1 MHQGTQSDRWLSFAL
16 RAGLIALFF
25 WMVKGL
31 LIPVLLGG
39 LVALL
44 VSPLQGRLAPRL
56 GRFRGFAPAISTIGV
71 IILVC
76 IPLAVIIIEASA
88 SISRFFA
95 RDWSHTI
102 ERVQSLL
109 NDGRISGLLNRA
121 GLSGDDVRNYLGNL
135 FQRVGSSIAGF
146 AGGMVAAVPQTI
158 VDAFLFVVALY
169 YLLRDGGQLL
179 RWLLTQSPFRG
190 DETDVLFASIQDTV
204 HGAVLGLLAT
214 AAVQG
219 ALTTIALF
227 VFKVPGAFL
236 FGLLATLLSLVPMVG
251 TTPVTLGAAIYLF
264 IIGRIGSGIGM
275 CAAAALVGLSDNVIR
290 PWVQSSHGGM
300 HPLIALLSIF
310 GGLELFGAAG
320 IFIGPV
326 VAAIVL
332 WAVDTR
338 ARLPRVPT
346 SQAPPPLGPTSQAPP
361 PRGPVSQAPPP
372 HGPISQAPPPHGP
385 TSQAPPP

>member
-1 MHQGTQSDRWLSFAL
+1 MNQDTQSDRWLSFAL
-16 RAGLIALFF
+16 RAGLVALFF

-31 LIPVLLGG
+31 LVPVLLGG

-44 VSPLQGRLAPRL
+44 VSPLQRRLSPRL
-56 GRFRGFAPAISTIGV
+56 GRFRSFAPAISTVGV
-71 IILVC
+71 VILVC

-95 RDWSHTI
+95 RDWSSTI
-102 ERVQSLL
+102 ERLQGLL
-109 NDGRISGLLNRA
+109 NDGRLTGLLNRA
-121 GLSGDDVRNYLGNL
+121 GLSGDDVRNYVSNL
-135 FQRVGSSIAGF
+135 FQRVGSSMAGF

-169 YLLRDGGQLL
+169 YLLRDGGLLL
-179 RWLLTQSPFRG
+179 RWLLRQSPFRNE
-190 DETDVLFASIQDTV
+190 ETDVLFASIQDTV

-219 ALTTIALF
+219 TLTTIALF
-227 VFKVPGAFL
+227 ACKVPGAFL
-236 FGLLATLLSLVPMVG
+236 LGLLATLLSLVPMIG

-264 IIGRIGSGIGM
+264 VIGRIGGGIGM
-275 CAAAALVGLSDNVIR
+275 CAAAVLVGLSDNVIR

-300 HPLIALLSIF
+300 HPLIALLAIF

-332 WAVDTR
+332 WAVNTR
-338 ARLPRVPT
+338 SSLSRQSL
-346 SQAPPPLGPTSQAPP
+346 PLGPHTSQPP
-361 PRGPVSQAPPP
+361 PSLGSPTSRPPP
-372 HGPISQAPPPHGP
+372 GSRPPP
-385 TSQAPPP
+385 TSRPPSP

>member
-1 MHQGTQSDRWLSFAL
+1 MQDTQSDRWLSFAL
-16 RAGLIALFF
+16 RAGLMALFF

-31 LIPVLLGG
+31 LVPVLLGG

-44 VSPLQGRLAPRL
+44 VSPLQRRLSPRL
-56 GRFRGFAPAISTIGV
+56 GRFRKFAPAISTVGV

-88 SISRFFA
+88 SISRFFS
-95 RDWSHTI
+95 RDWSSTI
-102 ERVQSLL
+102 ERVQGLL
-109 NDGRISGLLNRA
+109 NDGRITSLLNRA
-121 GLSGDDVRNYLGNL
+121 GLSGDDVRNYVSNL

-146 AGGMVAAVPQTI
+146 AGGMVAAVPQSI
-158 VDAFLFVVALY
+158 VDAFLFTVALY

-179 RWLLTQSPFRG
+179 RWLLTQSPFRHE
-190 DETDVLFASIQDTV
+190 ETDVLFASIQDTV

-214 AAVQG
+214 AAFQG
-219 ALTTIALF
+219 TLTTIALF
-227 VFKVPGAFL
+227 IFKVPGAFL
-236 FGLLATLLSLVPMVG
+236 FGLLATLLSLVPMIG
-251 TTPVTLGAAIYLF
+251 TTPVTLGAAVYLF
-264 IIGRIGSGIGM
+264 IVGRIGGGIGM
-275 CAAAALVGLSDNVIR
+275 CVAAALIGLSDNVIR

-332 WAVDTR
+332 WAVNTR
-338 ARLPRVPT
+338 SSIPRSSLPSGLLA
-346 SQAPPPLGPTSQAPP
+346 SQPPPSLGPTSRPP
-361 PRGPVSQAPPP
+361 PGSRPPSGGSRPPP
-372 HGPISQAPPPHGP
+372 A
-385 TSQAPPP
+385 

>member
-1 MHQGTQSDRWLSFAL
+1 MSIAL
-16 RAGLIALFF
+16 RLGLIGLFF

-31 LIPVLLGG
+31 LVPIMLGG

-44 VSPLQGRLAPRL
+44 VSPIQRRLAPGL
-56 GRFRGFAPAISTIGV
+56 GRFRPFAPAIFTSSV
-71 IILVC
+71 IVLVC
-76 IPLAVIIIEASA
+76 LPLSVIIIEASA

-109 NDGRISGLLNRA
+109 SDGRVSGLINRL

-135 FQRVGSSIAGF
+135 FRQVGSSMATF
-146 AGGMVAAVPQTI
+146 AGGMVAAVPQSI
-158 VDAFLFVVALY
+158 IDAFLFVVALY

-179 RWLLTQSPFRG
+179 RWLLSLSPFKH
-190 DETDVLFASIQDTV
+190 DETEVLFASIQDTV

-219 ALTTIALF
+219 TLTTVALF

-236 FGLLATLLSLVPMVG
+236 LGILATLLSLVPMVG
-251 TTPVTLGAAIYLF
+251 TTPVTVGAAIYLF
-264 IIGRIGSGIGM
+264 VVGRIGGGIGM
-275 CAAAALVGLSDNVIR
+275 CVAAVLVGLSDNVVR

-326 VAAIVL
+326 VAAIVI
-332 WAVDTR
+332 WAVNIREHTQR
-338 ARLPRVPT
+338 
-346 SQAPPPLGPTSQAPP
+346 
-361 PRGPVSQAPPP
+361 
-372 HGPISQAPPPHGP
+372 ISRPA
-385 TSQAPPP
+385 

>member
-16 RAGLIALFF
+16 RTGLIALFF

-31 LIPVLLGG
+31 LVPVLLGG

-102 ERVQSLL
+102 ERVQGLL

-179 RWLLTQSPFRG
+179 RWLLMQSPFRG

-219 ALTTIALF
+219 TLTTIALF

-236 FGLLATLLSLVPMVG
+236 FGLLATLLSLVPMIG

-264 IIGRIGSGIGM
+264 IVGRVGGGIGM

-300 HPLIALLSIF
+300 HPLVALLSIF

-338 ARLPRVPT
+338 ARLPR
-346 SQAPPPLGPTSQAPP
+346 GPTSQAPP
-361 PRGPVSQAPPP
+361 PRGPTSQAPPP
-372 HGPISQAPPPHGP
+372 RGP

>member
-1 MHQGTQSDRWLSFAL
+1 MQQDFQSDRWLSFAL

-31 LIPVLLGG
+31 LVPVLLGG

-44 VSPLQGRLAPRL
+44 VSPLQRRLAPRL
-56 GRFRGFAPAISTIGV
+56 GRFRQFAPAISTAGV

-95 RDWSHTI
+95 RDWSNTI
-102 ERVQSLL
+102 ERVEGLL
-109 NDGRISGLLNRA
+109 NDGRITALLNRA
-121 GLSGDDVRNYLGNL
+121 GLSGDDVRTYVSNL
-135 FQRVGSSIAGF
+135 FERVGSSIAGF

-158 VDAFLFVVALY
+158 VDAFLFVVGLY
-169 YLLRDGGQLL
+169 YLLRDGGLLL
-179 RWLLTQSPFRG
+179 RWLLTQSPFRNE
-190 DETDVLFASIQDTV
+190 ETDVLFTSIQDTV

-219 ALTTIALF
+219 TLTTIALF
-227 VFKVPGAFL
+227 ACKVPGAFL
-236 FGLLATLLSLVPMVG
+236 FGLLATLLSLVPMIG

-264 IIGRIGSGIGM
+264 VTGRIGAGIGM
-275 CAAAALVGLSDNVIR
+275 CAAAVLIGLSDNVIR

-300 HPLIALLSIF
+300 HPLIALLAIF

-338 ARLPRVPT
+338 AGISSSGL
-346 SQAPPPLGPTSQAPP
+346 PLGPHTSQPP
-361 PRGPVSQAPPP
+361 PSLTSRPPP
-372 HGPISQAPPPHGP
+372 ASRPPP
-385 TSQAPPP
+385 TSRPPA

>member
-1 MHQGTQSDRWLSFAL
+1 MQDTQSDRWLSFTL
-16 RAGLIALFF
+16 RAGLVALFF

-31 LIPVLLGG
+31 LVPVLLGG

-44 VSPLQGRLAPRL
+44 VSPLQRRLAPRL
-56 GRFRGFAPAISTIGV
+56 GRFRKSAPAISTVGV

-88 SISRFFA
+88 SISRFFS
-95 RDWSHTI
+95 RDWSSTI
-102 ERVQSLL
+102 ERVQGLL
-109 NDGRISGLLNRA
+109 NDGRITGLLNRA
-121 GLSGDDVRNYLGNL
+121 GLSGDDVRNYVSDL

-158 VDAFLFVVALY
+158 VDAFLFTVALY
-169 YLLRDGGQLL
+169 YLLRDGGLLL
-179 RWLLTQSPFRG
+179 RWLLTQSPFRHE
-190 DETDVLFASIQDTV
+190 ETDVLFASIQDTV

-214 AAVQG
+214 SAVQG
-219 ALTTIALF
+219 ILTTIALF

-236 FGLLATLLSLVPMVG
+236 FGLLATLLSLVPMLG
-251 TTPVTLGAAIYLF
+251 TTPVTLGAAVYLF
-264 IIGRIGSGIGM
+264 IVGRVGGGIGM
-275 CAAAALVGLSDNVIR
+275 CVAAALIGLSDNVIR

-332 WAVDTR
+332 WAVNTR
-338 ARLPRVPT
+338 GTMPPSSLPPGLLA
-346 SQAPPPLGPTSQAPP
+346 SQPPPSFGPTSRPP
-361 PRGPVSQAPPP
+361 PGGSRPPP
-372 HGPISQAPPPHGP
+372 GGSRPPP
-385 TSQAPPP
+385 A

>member
-1 MHQGTQSDRWLSFAL
+1 MNDTQSDRWLSFAL
-16 RAGLIALFF
+16 RAGLVALFF

-31 LIPVLLGG
+31 LVPVLLGG

-44 VSPLQGRLAPRL
+44 VSPLQRRLSPRL
-56 GRFRGFAPAISTIGV
+56 GRFRGFAPAIFTVGV

-76 IPLAVIIIEASA
+76 IPLTVIVIEASA

-95 RDWSHTI
+95 RDWSSTI
-102 ERVQSLL
+102 ERVQGML
-109 NDGRISGLLNRA
+109 NDGRITGLINRA
-121 GLSGDDVRNYLGNL
+121 GLSGDDVRTYVSNL
-135 FQRVGSSIAGF
+135 FQRVGSSMASF
-146 AGGMVAAVPQTI
+146 AGGMFAAVPQSI
-158 VDAFLFVVALY
+158 VDAFLFTVGLY

-179 RWLLTQSPFRG
+179 RWLLTQSPFRHE
-190 DETDVLFASIQDTV
+190 ETDVLFASIQDTV

-219 ALTTIALF
+219 TLTTVALF

-236 FGLLATLLSLVPMVG
+236 FGILATLLSLVPMIG

-264 IIGRIGSGIGM
+264 IVGRVGGGIGM
-275 CAAAALVGLSDNVIR
+275 CVAAGLIGLSDNVIR

-332 WAVDTR
+332 WAVNTR
-338 ARLPRVPT
+338 SALASSSLPIGLHSSR
-346 SQAPPPLGPTSQAPP
+346 PPPSLGPTSRPPPTSGAPP
-361 PRGPVSQAPPP
+361 TSRPPP
-372 HGPISQAPPPHGP
+372 ASRPP
-385 TSQAPPP
+385 SI